1 MEASESI
8 EKAPE
13 ACQRVHQRQGEGW
26 GRVEILRFFEVGVFV
41 FRRVGGVEATM
52 SELTA
57 SKNSVGK
64 ASNSQNRLLWI
75 WRVSRL
81 VGTRGAESGK
91 WVALACLVVGA
102 RVRERGVTC
111 DRAGPTEH

>member
-1 MEASESI
+1 MA
-8 EKAPE
+8 
-13 ACQRVHQRQGEGW
+13 RGGGVGW
-26 GRVEILRFFEVGVFV
+26 GQRGRSGQFFEFAIFGFTLVKG
-41 FRRVGGVEATM
+41 AQASTAKQ
-52 SELTA
+52 TA
-57 SKNSVGK
+57 SRNSVGK
-64 ASNSQNRLLWI
+64 ASNSQKRLLWI